1 MSWVDIV
8 TPAVTFLGGATGKS
22 IFDHFAGKDR
32 TDSENNRD
40 DSVAAQA
47 ISTAT
52 TLLLQPLNDR
62 IDTLAKDLE
71 NQKAEREAE
80 RQEREADRK
89 ENARIRN
96 LFSQA
101 IEVIAGFLDVAK
113 ERGFPGPTLSP
124 ELLAEVH
131 KTS

>member
-8 TPAVTFLGGATGKS
+8 TPVLTFLGGATGKG

-40 DSVAAQA
+40 DAVAAQA
-47 ISTAT
+47 VSTSVS
-52 TLLLQPLNDR
+52 LLLQPLNDR

-71 NQKAEREAE
+71 TQKAERDTE

-89 ENARIRN
+89 EQARISG
-96 LFSQA
+96 LFTQA
-101 IEVIAGFLDVAK
+101 IAVIAEFLDIAK
-113 ERGFPGPTLSP
+113 ERGFPGPTLTP

-131 KTS
+131 KAS